1 MEFLKFTDEL
11 NKEAIRLKNISE
23 DIMEEDL
30 VMAITYLNNIYIED
44 IGDVLIFLSALNL
57 CNAYV
62 KNNKSKFSYVFK
74 KGIEYIIDV
83 LNYNQIDNIYINTSK
98 NNGNLY
104 IFQIGEIQFSFHDEK
119 KVLINHKYLKEL
131 EWDGV
136 RKQNCAKSIFYHS
149 INNKICVTNMTFRGK
164 NLFEKV
170 SKTLDNYR
178 NGKIGIDDMK
188 VF

>member
-1 MEFLKFTDEL
+1 MNFLEYTNEL
-11 NKEAIRLKNISE
+11 NKLAISLENVNEEIS
-23 DIMEEDL
+23 EEDL
-30 VMAITYLNNIYIED
+30 VMAITYLNNIYIKD

-62 KNNKSKFSYVFK
+62 KKNKNKFSYSFK
-74 KGIEYIIDV
+74 KRIEYIIDV
-83 LNYNQIDNIYINTSK
+83 LNYNQVDNIYINTCK

-104 IFQIGEIQFSFHDEK
+104 IFQVGNVQFSFHDEK
-119 KVLINHKYLKEL
+119 RVLINQKYLKEL

-136 RKQNCAKSIFYHS
+136 RKQNCAKSIFYS
-149 INNKICVTNMTFRGK
+149 AIDNKNCVTNMTFRGK

-170 SKTLDNYR
+170 SKTLENYKD
-178 NGKIGIDDMK
+178 GKINIDDMR

>member
-62 KNNKSKFSYVFK
+62 KNNISSYRKKIFLDVENYRSKRQETLEHMAKSMAEK
-74 KGIEYIIDV
+74 V
-83 LNYNQIDNIYINTSK
+83 LNMKRSLKLEPMTSLERRIIHTCLQNIEHISTHSEGEDPNRFLVIDYV
-98 NNGNLY
+98 
-104 IFQIGEIQFSFHDEK
+104 Q
-119 KVLINHKYLKEL
+119 
-131 EWDGV
+131 
-136 RKQNCAKSIFYHS
+136 
-149 INNKICVTNMTFRGK
+149 
-164 NLFEKV
+164 
-170 SKTLDNYR
+170 
-178 NGKIGIDDMK
+178 
-188 VF
+188 